1 METEMITLEVNG
13 KSVEVPKGSNLLA
26 AAKAA
31 NVKIPTLCY
40 HPDLKPGASCGICVV
55 RQLVPS
61 RTEPGK
67 FVPSPKLLRACCT
80 EATPGMKIITHDPD
94 IVQVR
99 RTVLELILANH
110 PNDCLQCPRS
120 GSCELQ
126 AIAADFGI
134 RENPFPRE
142 VIHREVDK
150 STPSIVLNPDKCIK
164 CGRCADVCQQMQ
176 NVWAL
181 EFIGRGEKTV
191 MAPAAGVTLAESPC
205 IKCGQCSAH
214 CPVGAIYEN
223 DETKKVWAALQDPEK
238 VCLVQIAPAVRVA
251 LGEAFGME
259 PGALTTGKI
268 YAALRML
275 GFDKVFDTNFAADVT
290 IMEEGTEFIKRFTE
304 GGQLPLLTSCCPA
317 WTDWMEKYAPDFTE
331 NFSTAKSPQQM
342 QSALCKSYWADK
354 NGIDHTKIH
363 VTSIMPCTAKK
374 HEIARDEFMS
384 ATGTQDTDVVLTTRE
399 LARMIKAAGID
410 FNSLKEEPADKL
422 LGAYTGAGTIFGV
435 TGGVMEAALRTA
447 YCLITG
453 EAQPPS
459 IDFKEVRGMDGVKT
473 ATIDIKGTKV
483 NIAVA
488 HQMGTAKTARTASS
502 RASTSSR
509 SWRAAAAASAAAAS
523 PALRR
528 TKSAPSARPVSTPTT
543 KSARFACRTST
554 PRSRPST
561 RTTSMARQAR
571 RAARRPTIFSTRS
584 TRRSTSI
591 SSTADSLGNR
601 PKGIAKGRGR
611 PCGRPFLLSH
621 GIWTAK
627 RRKAV

>member
-1 METEMITLEVNG
+1 METEMISLEVNG
-13 KSVEVPKGSNLLA
+13 VAVSVPKGSNLLA
-26 AAKAA
+26 AARAA

-61 RTEPGK
+61 RNPADNGK

-99 RTVLELILANH
+99 KTVLELILANH

-134 RENPFPRE
+134 RENPFPKE
-142 VIHREVDK
+142 VVHHDVDK

-164 CGRCADVCQQMQ
+164 CGRCAEVCQEMQ

-191 MAPAAGVTLAESPC
+191 MAPAAGVKLADSPC

-223 DETKKVWAALQDPEK
+223 DETAKVWAALQDPEK

-251 LGEAFGME
+251 VGEAFGMK

-268 YAALRML
+268 YAALRRL
-275 GFDKVFDTNFAADVT
+275 GFDKVFDTNFSADVT

-304 GGQLPLLTSCCPA
+304 GGELPLLTSCCPA
-317 WTDWMEKYAPDFTE
+317 WTDWMEKYAPDFTG

-342 QSALCKSYWADK
+342 LSALAKSYWPEK
-354 NGIDHTKIH
+354 NGVDPKKVH

-374 HEIARDEFMS
+374 YEISRDEYMS
-384 ATGTQDTDVVLTTRE
+384 ASGQQDTDVVLTTRE

-410 FNSLKEEPADKL
+410 FESLPEEPADKL

-453 EAQPPS
+453 DAQPPS
-459 IDFKEVRGMDGVKT
+459 IDFQAVRGMDGVKT

-488 HQMGTAKTARTASS
+488 HQMGPQERRQAALRLHRGDGVPRRLHRRRWPALPGDGRGPRPAHRRPLHRRRKVDAPHVAPQPRGPVPLQGLPRRQDRRAGRQEGAPPPPHRLQAGRGLQLLVRPRVAYAQRRRPRRFRRGRSFACCLLPTAASS
-502 RASTSSR
+502 R
-509 SWRAAAAASAAAAS
+509 
-523 PALRR
+523 
-528 TKSAPSARPVSTPTT
+528 
-543 KSARFACRTST
+543 
-554 PRSRPST
+554 
-561 RTTSMARQAR
+561 
-571 RAARRPTIFSTRS
+571 
-584 TRRSTSI
+584 
-591 SSTADSLGNR
+591 
-601 PKGIAKGRGR
+601 RG
-611 PCGRPFLLSH
+611 
-621 GIWTAK
+621 
-627 RRKAV
+627 